1 MSKTEG
7 NFKLFNATYCVV
19 SWRHDTQ
26 PNDTQH
32 NNKNVTVRVKMKC
45 YTYHNIMLV
54 VSIMLNIKSVVTPVS

>member
-7 NFKLFNATYCVV
+7 NFKLFDATYCVV

-32 NNKNVTVRVKMKC
+32 NNKNVTVRVPIKC
-45 YTYHNIMLV
+45 DMYHNIMLI
-54 VSIMLNIKSVVTPVS
+54 VSIMPNMLSVVTPVS